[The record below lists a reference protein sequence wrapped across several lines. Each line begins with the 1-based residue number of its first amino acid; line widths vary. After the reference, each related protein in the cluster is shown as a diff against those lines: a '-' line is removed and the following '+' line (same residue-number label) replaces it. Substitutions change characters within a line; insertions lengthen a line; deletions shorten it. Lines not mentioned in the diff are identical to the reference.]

1 MFDDPLSGWAPHH
14 TAPMASA
21 RRSRE
26 KPTKVAPLMVAAR
39 TIKSI
44 KNQSLLMPLLR
55 VFVRSFTGFYSFPA
69 PLLEQ
74 AA

>member
-1 MFDDPLSGWAPHH
+1 
-14 TAPMASA
+14 
-21 RRSRE
+21 
-26 KPTKVAPLMVAAR
+26 MVAAR